1 MPTRTSVAR
10 TQIMMRRKN
19 KKRHSHITENKFIVL
34 VTIVGQQALIFV
46 FSNKTTVEV
55 FFVYLFDFKERDKHI
70 FTYGH

>member
-1 MPTRTSVAR
+1 
-10 TQIMMRRKN
+10 MMRRKN

-55 FFVYLFDFKERDKHI
+55 FLFFVYLFGFKERDKHI